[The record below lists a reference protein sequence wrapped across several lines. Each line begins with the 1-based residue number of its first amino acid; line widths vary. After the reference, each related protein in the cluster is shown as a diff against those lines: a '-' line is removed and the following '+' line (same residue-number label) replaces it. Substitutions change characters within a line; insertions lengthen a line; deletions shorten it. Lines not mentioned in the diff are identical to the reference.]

1 MAQQILIPSLSQ
13 GLGTSL
19 PLWCWA
25 GQVAC
30 FGRWSGSDFLQMGWS
45 SSVATRRMY
54 MSGLLASRGG
64 GASEKLRNQPGSLGP
79 RPEEPSLTH

>member
-30 FGRWSGSDFLQMGWS
+30 SGRWSGSDFLQMGW

-64 GASEKLRNQPGSLGP
+64 GASEKLRNQPTAWG
-79 RPEEPSLTH
+79 